1 MKILIILPFIPYP
14 LDSGGNQAFF
24 SMVDYLKDI
33 HDISVLYP
41 TWSSALG
48 NTRKLEDAWNGRVKV
63 FPVHGHRGGS
73 RTFPYMNTYMKVLSY
88 VNASSQRKMKRW
100 LGRHMDRVAEND
112 GLSRL
117 TSVLYA
123 DMPEFSD
130 GFMQYIHD
138 LCERERFD
146 CVQVEFYSHFPF
158 RMLFPADVRTI
169 FVEHEI
175 QFVRIANEM
184 SLFKDLS
191 WNDRV
196 LYERKKNEE
205 LAEIATFDRIITLTE
220 TDRDILS
227 EYIPSDR
234 IRVSPAVISE
244 AARMPFRK
252 CGREF
257 AFVGGAAH
265 NPNLDAIVWF
275 CRSIVPL
282 LREKGFP
289 FKLYVV
295 GQWEGA
301 LARSLSEKCPEV
313 VFTGYVDDLKAFLN
327 GKISIVPVRIGSGM
341 RIKIL
346 DAVHSM
352 SPFITTAKGVEGQDF
367 RDMQEC
373 LICDTPEA
381 FASAMI
387 RLASDTDLQGRLAAG
402 AVDKLDAMYDRD
414 ALLKKRGPTYTKN
427 SRLFPAR
434 FSAGIPST
442 SPAPGYRII
451 YRTRPYTGMVPVIL
465 CITGTFQSM

>member
-1 MKILIILPFIPYP
+1 MKILIIIPFTPYP
-14 LDSGGNQAFF
+14 LYSGGNQAFF

-41 TWSSALG
+41 TWPSDLG
-48 NTRKLEDAWNGRVKV
+48 KTKKLEDAWKGKVKV
-63 FPVHGHRGGS
+63 FPCTDTTRVRGS
-73 RTFPYMNTYMKVLSY
+73 FPSVNTYLNVLSY
-88 VNASSQRKMKRW
+88 VNASSGRKMRRW
-100 LGRHMDRVAEND
+100 PGRHIVRVAEND
-112 GLSRL
+112 YLFKL

-130 GFMQYIHD
+130 GFMQHVHD

-146 CVQVEFYSHFPF
+146 CVQVEFFSHFPF
-158 RMLFPADVRTI
+158 RMLFPANVRTI

-184 SLFKDLS
+184 ALFKDVT

-205 LAEIATFDRIITLTE
+205 LSEIATFDRIITLTE
-220 TDRDILS
+220 TDRNILS
-227 EYIPSDR
+227 EYIPADR
-234 IRVSPAVISE
+234 ISVSPAVISE
-244 AARMPFRK
+244 AANMPFK
-252 CGREF
+252 ECGCEF
-257 AFVGGAAH
+257 AFVGGASH
-265 NPNLDAIVWF
+265 TPNLDAMVWF
-275 CRSIVPL
+275 CKSIVPL

-295 GQWEGA
+295 GEWK
-301 LARSLSEKCPEV
+301 RSLVRSFSKKCPEV

-346 DAVHSM
+346 DAIHSM

-367 RDMQEC
+367 WDKEEC
-373 LICDTPEA
+373 LICETAEE

-387 RLASDTDLQGRLAAG
+387 SLASDPDLQQRLAVRAL
-402 AVDKLDAMYDRD
+402 DKLGALYDKET
-414 ALLKKRGPTYTKN
+414 LLKKRARVYEE
-427 SRLFPAR
+427 LQAPA
-434 FSAGIPST
+434 
-442 SPAPGYRII
+442 
-451 YRTRPYTGMVPVIL
+451 
-465 CITGTFQSM
+465 GTV